1 MPDIVHLVTINADT
15 LAVYRAI
22 TEQKGL
28 SNWWTRDTIAKPE
41 INSIAEFKFGKKY
54 HNKMR
59 ITELI
64 PNKKVTWKC
73 EQADP
78 EWVGTTLVFDLKD
91 IGDQTILRFAHK
103 NWKETTDFFAN
114 CNYHWGWYMTSL
126 KNYCE
131 TGKGTPYVDK

>member
-41 INSIAEFKFGKKY
+41 INGIAEFKFGKKY
-54 HNKMR
+54 QNKMR
-59 ITELI
+59 ITEII

-78 EWVGTTLVFDLKD
+78 EWVGTTLVFDLEDK
-91 IGDQTILRFAHK
+91 GDQTILRFAHK
-103 NWKETTDFFAN
+103 NWKEITDFFAN
-114 CNYHWGWYMTSL
+114 CNYHWG
-126 KNYCE
+126 
-131 TGKGTPYVDK
+131 